1 MRDAPQVHEWFLM
14 NGPVI
19 LNRQRRHRVSVSRLR
34 RFLILLS
41 HRLRLDN
48 QTFTIALVSD
58 RAIRRFNRDFRNQ
71 DKPTDVLSFP
81 AGPQDQGSRQCPE
94 PSLTVGLLKRPEVKT
109 VARAS
114 ARAEPQRNNLW
125 DFDGTL
131 ADALPHLDKPG
142 LGDMIISVET
152 ARRQAFARHHSL
164 ERELCVL
171 AIHGLLHLLGYDHEV
186 DRGEMHRKE
195 LKLQR
200 ELL

>member
-1 MRDAPQVHEWFLM
+1 M

-19 LNRQRRHRVSVSRLR
+19 LNRQRRHRVSISRLR
-34 RFLILLS
+34 QFLTLLS
-41 HRLRLDN
+41 RRLRLDR
-48 QTFTIALVSD
+48 QTFTLVLVSD
-58 RAIRRFNRDFRNQ
+58 RAIRRLNRDFRNQ
-71 DKPTDVLSFP
+71 NKPTDVLSFP
-81 AGPQDQGSRQCPE
+81 
-94 PSLTVGLLKRPEVKT
+94 TGLEDP
-109 VARAS
+109 
-114 ARAEPQRNNLW
+114 
-125 DFDGTL
+125 
-131 ADALPHLDKPG
+131 PHLDKPG

-171 AIHGLLHLLGYDHEV
+171 AIHGMLHLLGYDHEV

>member
-1 MRDAPQVHEWFLM
+1 MKE
-14 NGPVI
+14 PVI
-19 LNRQRRHRVSVSRLR
+19 LNRQRRHRVSISRLR
-34 RFLILLS
+34 QFLTLLS
-41 HRLRLDN
+41 RRLRLDR
-48 QTFTIALVSD
+48 QTFTLVLVSD
-58 RAIRRFNRDFRNQ
+58 RAMRRLNRDFRNQ

-81 AGPQDQGSRQCPE
+81 
-94 PSLTVGLLKRPEVKT
+94 TGLE
-109 VARAS
+109 
-114 ARAEPQRNNLW
+114 
-125 DFDGTL
+125 D
-131 ADALPHLDKPG
+131 LPHLDKPG

>member
-1 MRDAPQVHEWFLM
+1 M

-19 LNRQRRHRVSVSRLR
+19 LNRQRRCRVPVSRLQQ
-34 RFLILLS
+34 FAKLLF
-41 HRLRLDN
+41 HRLHLGS
-48 QTFTIALVSD
+48 QTFTIVLVSD
-58 RAIRRFNRDFRNQ
+58 RTIRRLNRDFRNQ

-81 AGPQDQGSRQCPE
+81 
-94 PSLTVGLLKRPEVKT
+94 TGL
-109 VARAS
+109 
-114 ARAEPQRNNLW
+114 
-125 DFDGTL
+125 DD
-131 ADALPHLDKPG
+131 LPHLDKSG

-171 AIHGLLHLLGYDHEV
+171 VIHGLLHLLGYDHEV

>member
-1 MRDAPQVHEWFLM
+1 M

-19 LNRQRRHRVSVSRLR
+19 LNRQRRYQVSITRLQQ
-34 RFLILLS
+34 FVKLLS
-41 HRLRLDN
+41 RRLRLGN
-48 QTFTIALVSD
+48 QTFTVVLVSD
-58 RAIRRFNRDFRNQ
+58 RAIRRLNRDFRNQ

-81 AGPQDQGSRQCPE
+81 S
-94 PSLTVGLLKRPEVKT
+94 SL
-109 VARAS
+109 
-114 ARAEPQRNNLW
+114 
-125 DFDGTL
+125 DD
-131 ADALPHLDKPG
+131 LPHLDKPG
-142 LGDMIISVET
+142 FGDMIISVET

-171 AIHGLLHLLGYDHEV
+171 VIHGLLHLLGYDHEI

>member
-1 MRDAPQVHEWFLM
+1 M

-19 LNRQRRHRVSVSRLR
+19 LNRQRRHQVSVSRLR
-34 RFLILLS
+34 QFVNLLS
-41 HRLRLDN
+41 RRLHVDSHS
-48 QTFTIALVSD
+48 FAIVLVSD
-58 RAIRRFNRDFRNQ
+58 QAIRRMNRDFRNQ

-81 AGPQDQGSRQCPE
+81 TGPEDP
-94 PSLTVGLLKRPEVKT
+94 
-109 VARAS
+109 
-114 ARAEPQRNNLW
+114 
-125 DFDGTL
+125 
-131 ADALPHLDKPG
+131 PHLDNPG

-164 ERELCVL
+164 QRELCVL
-171 AIHGLLHLLGYDHEV
+171 VIHGLLHLLGYDHEV

>member
-1 MRDAPQVHEWFLM
+1 M

-19 LNRQRRHRVSVSRLR
+19 LNRQRRHSISVPRLR
-34 RFLILLS
+34 QFVSLLS
-41 HRLRLDN
+41 RRLQLDS
-48 QTFTIALVSD
+48 QRFTIVLVSD
-58 RAIRRFNRDFRNQ
+58 RVIRRLNRDFRNQ

-81 AGPQDQGSRQCPE
+81 TGPED
-94 PSLTVGLLKRPEVKT
+94 
-109 VARAS
+109 
-114 ARAEPQRNNLW
+114 
-125 DFDGTL
+125 
-131 ADALPHLDKPG
+131 LPHLAKPG

-171 AIHGLLHLLGYDHEV
+171 VIHGLLHLLGYDHEV
-186 DRGEMHRKE
+186 DRGKMRRKE

>member
-1 MRDAPQVHEWFLM
+1 M

-34 RFLILLS
+34 QFMTLLS
-41 HRLRLDN
+41 QRLRLDS
-48 QTFTIALVSD
+48 QTFTIVLASD
-58 RAIRRFNRDFRNQ
+58 RAIRRLNRDFRNQ

-81 AGPQDQGSRQCPE
+81 TGQEGP
-94 PSLTVGLLKRPEVKT
+94 
-109 VARAS
+109 
-114 ARAEPQRNNLW
+114 
-125 DFDGTL
+125 
-131 ADALPHLDKPG
+131 PHLDKAG
-142 LGDMIISVET
+142 LGDMILSVET

-171 AIHGLLHLLGYDHEV
+171 VIHGLLHLLGYDHQV
-186 DRGEMHRKE
+186 DRGEMRRKE

>member
-1 MRDAPQVHEWFLM
+1 M

-19 LNRQRRHRVSVSRLR
+19 LNRQRRHRVPVSRLQ
-34 RFLILLS
+34 RFAKSLS
-41 HRLRLDN
+41 HRLQLDS
-48 QTFTIALVSD
+48 QTFTIVLVSD
-58 RAIRRFNRDFRNQ
+58 RAIRRLNRDFRNQ

-81 AGPQDQGSRQCPE
+81 AGLDD
-94 PSLTVGLLKRPEVKT
+94 V
-109 VARAS
+109 
-114 ARAEPQRNNLW
+114 
-125 DFDGTL
+125 
-131 ADALPHLDKPG
+131 PHLDKAG

-152 ARRQAFARHHSL
+152 ARRQAFARHHSP

-171 AIHGLLHLLGYDHEV
+171 VIHGLLHLLGYDHEV

>member
-1 MRDAPQVHEWFLM
+1 M

-19 LNRQRRHRVSVSRLR
+19 LNRQRRHRVPVSRLQ
-34 RFLILLS
+34 RFVNLLS
-41 HRLRLDN
+41 RRLHLDGHP
-48 QTFTIALVSD
+48 FTIVLVND

-71 DKPTDVLSFP
+71 DNPTDVLSFP
-81 AGPQDQGSRQCPE
+81 SAPE
-94 PSLTVGLLKRPEVKT
+94 DLL
-109 VARAS
+109 
-114 ARAEPQRNNLW
+114 
-125 DFDGTL
+125 
-131 ADALPHLDKPG
+131 HLDKPT

-171 AIHGLLHLLGYDHEV
+171 SVHGLLHLLGYDHEV
-186 DRGEMHRKE
+186 DRGEMRRKE

>member
-1 MRDAPQVHEWFLM
+1 M

-19 LNRQRRHRVSVSRLR
+19 LNRQRRHQVSVSHLR
-34 RFLILLS
+34 QFVNLLS
-41 HRLRLDN
+41 HRLHLDN
-48 QTFTIALVSD
+48 QTFTIVLASD
-58 RAIRRFNRDFRNQ
+58 RAICRLNRDFRNQ

-81 AGPQDQGSRQCPE
+81 
-94 PSLTVGLLKRPEVKT
+94 TGLEDP
-109 VARAS
+109 
-114 ARAEPQRNNLW
+114 
-125 DFDGTL
+125 
-131 ADALPHLDKPG
+131 PHLDKPG

-171 AIHGLLHLLGYDHEV
+171 VIHGLLHLLGYDHEV
-186 DRGEMHRKE
+186 DRGEMRRKE